1 LLDRRPDLREAEHR
15 LHAATARVGVN
26 VAQLFPDITLTTNF
40 GYQSDQFSTLFQ
52 DGSYVYS
59 LVFNAVQPL
68 FRGGELKAQVR
79 EAEAVVQERAAE
91 YASAI
96 LNALK
101 EVEDALVNEV
111 KLRERYTYLSI
122 RFTEARASE
131 KLARDKYLK
140 GVEQLVTVLETER
153 TRRLSENALA
163 VLHGDL
169 WEARVNLLLALGG
182 DWKTEKYAFRQ
193 IDSLEDL
200 PTRQMQE

>member
-1 LLDRRPDLREAEHR
+1 MFFQCLFYRAY
-15 LHAATARVGVN
+15 ARVIYKMSTGIQRYDFECSRIREV
-26 VAQLFPDITLTTNF
+26 LFCIIHIFVGDKTIITAMYDSHRTDNF
-40 GYQSDQFSTLFQ
+40 
-52 DGSYVYS
+52 
-59 LVFNAVQPL
+59 
-68 FRGGELKAQVR
+68 
-79 EAEAVVQERAAE
+79 
-91 YASAI
+91 
-96 LNALK
+96 
-101 EVEDALVNEV
+101 
-111 KLRERYTYLSI
+111 
-122 RFTEARASE
+122 SE